1 MHPSHLSRK
10 RKLFHQN
17 NSSGIYNIAIPV
29 VCFILPINWTK
40 DIFYL
45 RLVTPGGGALLSIAK
60 RKKETKG
67 KRKLFKAL
75 LKVIKGCYSFSYSRW
90 SRIHQYF
97 FTDNHGGQQY
107 FPVFHGP
114 TTLKSIS
121 PALLFA

>member
-17 NSSGIYNIAIPV
+17 NSSWIYNTGIPV

-45 RLVTPGGGALLSIAK
+45 RLMTPGGGALLSIAK

-67 KRKLFKAL
+67 KRKIFKAL
-75 LKVIKGCYSFSYSRW
+75 SKVIKRMLQF
-90 SRIHQYF
+90 
-97 FTDNHGGQQY
+97 
-107 FPVFHGP
+107 
-114 TTLKSIS
+114 
-121 PALLFA
+121 